1 VGTRDEELRVR
12 ATFDGS
18 ELKGGLDGVAAAG
31 TAAGAAVAAGGAKAA
46 EGLTAAIGPSAKL
59 EEQIKK
65 TANALSPRGI
75 VDGAAKIR
83 IALEDIEAHA
93 KATGQAIG
101 PELAAQMQRAEA
113 AIAAAIPRAG
123 RLADTIADTRKQAGL
138 AAEGY
143 KTLGVA
149 GGGLQSVFGAMDD
162 AGEGWVSTLGKM
174 GIAAFGVGQAIG
186 LARSIVQSA
195 TTAIQDHL
203 NAQDALSRKLAEA
216 KASQDKWAASTLLAQ
231 RGLIPF
237 GATVEQTARNMDIY
251 ALASGRAGQRQKE
264 LAESA
269 GVVIPNFKLLKDSA
283 EVLGATMEGA
293 FKRGNAEGLAFAQA
307 NEANLKAVE
316 ASFRALGEAVP
327 VGVRKAL
334 DALAEVSRATKEF
347 ADEIKRLNEA
357 YSFDRAAS
365 EARIKALRDE
375 ADARKASIDSLKAS
389 IEASKQSAD
398 AARDEAARRMKAL
411 NEENVSLE
419 EYSKRKKEIYAE
431 MNRVVDESADQE
443 AAARVKLKP
452 LYDAEVDAIQREITE
467 RQKITP
473 VVEAQTQSMQALVD
487 QMNAGT
493 ASVNAQTE
501 AVVAQGESISAGDE
515 AHARF
520 VERQRVLA
528 EETRKVAE
536 QTNATTTQFGAF
548 REALDITA
556 EALERLTN

>member
-18 ELKGGLDGVAAAG
+18 ELKTGLDGVAAAG

-83 IALEDIEAHA
+83 IALEDIENQA
-93 KATGQAIG
+93 KETGQAIG
-101 PELAAQMQRAEA
+101 PGLAAQMQRAEA
-113 AIAAAIPRAG
+113 AIATAIPRAG

-149 GGGLQSVFGAMDD
+149 GGGLQGVFGAMDD
-162 AGEGWVSTLGKM
+162 AGSGWVSTLGKV

-186 LARSIVQSA
+186 LARSIVQGA

-203 NAQDALSRKLAEA
+203 NAQDALARKLAES
-216 KASQDKWAASTLLAQ
+216 KATQDKWAASTLLAQ

-251 ALASGRAGQRQKE
+251 ALAAGRAGQRQKE

-316 ASFRALGEAVP
+316 TAFRALGEAVP

-365 EARIKALRDE
+365 EARIKSLRDE
-375 ADARKASIDSLKAS
+375 ADARKASIEALKAS
-389 IEASKQSAD
+389 IEASRQSAD
-398 AARDEAARRMKAL
+398 SARDEAAKRMKAL

-431 MNRVVDESADQE
+431 MNRVIDESADQE
-443 AAARVKLKP
+443 AASRVKLKP

-548 REALDITA
+548 RDALDITA
-556 EALERLTN
+556 EALERFTN